1 MGRLTPVTTSI
12 FPSFRNDRETLDKLG
27 GSVGA
32 APDQVQQLAQIG
44 LPALLQA
51 LGRNAATSEGA
62 ASLASALDQH
72 QDDDVDDLDGFL
84 NNVDREDGAKMLQ
97 HIFGGNNARV
107 ENKLAQKTGMEMNQ
121 VSGLMAQ
128 LAPLL
133 LGALAQ
139 QKKQQNVDQSGI
151 TDMLGGL
158 LQQSAGSK
166 NNFMNMAMEL
176 LDADNDGSIMDDLG
190 GMFKGFMKR

>member
-1 MGRLTPVTTSI
+1 MDI
-12 FPSFRNDRETLDKLG
+12 FKLLNEQMNDRETLDKLG

-97 HIFGGNNARV
+97 HIFADKNAGIQNR
-107 ENKLAQKTGMEMNQ
+107 LAQKTGMETNQ
-121 VSGLMAQ
+121 VMDIMEQ

-133 LGALAQ
+133 MGTLAQ
-139 QKKQQNVDQSGI
+139 QKNSATLTSRVLQSC
-151 TDMLGGL
+151 L
-158 LQQSAGSK
+158 A
-166 NNFMNMAMEL
+166 E
-176 LDADNDGSIMDDLG
+176 
-190 GMFKGFMKR
+190 

>member
-1 MGRLTPVTTSI
+1 
-12 FPSFRNDRETLDKLG
+12 
-27 GSVGA
+27 
-32 APDQVQQLAQIG
+32 
-44 LPALLQA
+44 
-51 LGRNAATSEGA
+51 
-62 ASLASALDQH
+62 
-72 QDDDVDDLDGFL
+72 
-84 NNVDREDGAKMLQ
+84 
-97 HIFGGNNARV
+97 
-107 ENKLAQKTGMEMNQ
+107 MEMNQ

-166 NNFMNMAMEL
+166 NNFMNMAMDL

>member
-1 MGRLTPVTTSI
+1 MDI
-12 FPSFRNDRETLDKLG
+12 FKLLNEQMNDRETLDKLG

-97 HIFGGNNARV
+97 HIFGGNNSRV

-166 NNFMNMAMEL
+166 NNFMNMAMDL

>member
-1 MGRLTPVTTSI
+1 MDI
-12 FPSFRNDRETLDKLG
+12 FKLITEQMQDRNMLDKLG

-32 APDQVQQLAQIG
+32 APDKVQQLAQIG

-72 QDDDVDDLDGFL
+72 QDDDVDDLSGFL
-84 NNVDREDGAKMLQ
+84 SKVDKEDGAKMLK
-97 HIFGGNNARV
+97 HIFAGNNAQV
-107 ENKLAQKTGMEMNQ
+107 ENKLAQKTGMEANQ
-121 VSGLMAQ
+121 VSGIMAQ

-139 QKKQQNVDQSGI
+139 QKKQQHLDQSGI
-151 TDMLGGL
+151 AGMLGGL
-158 LQQSAGSK
+158 MKQGGST
-166 NNFMNMAMEL
+166 NNLMGMAMDM
-176 LDADNDGSIMDDLG
+176 LDADKDGSIIDDIG
-190 GMFKGFMKR
+190 GLFKGFLKQ